1 MSDYNPNDPSQQFG
15 WAMDRL
21 GSDRNSAM
29 NRYSDLTNMN
39 SDYNRNFL
47 SMMMK
52 QASAM
57 GPSQDQLFSLNKRLG
72 GMSSASSAAFATRQA
87 AAITERGQEQAL
99 GAFQKGMYDN
109 ERTAQGYLGLA
120 NEADSRAG
128 QGWNDKWQFQEKQK
142 RETTNSILGFVNQAI
157 GLAGG
162 GFLGGLFKLGGGG
175 NGTQY
180 DDGSQDPH
188 YR

>member
-1 MSDYNPNDPSQQFG
+1 MPYANPNDPSQQFD
-15 WAMDRL
+15 W
-21 GSDRNSAM
+21 AM
-29 NRYSDLTNMN
+29 NRLGDDRTNAMGRFGELTDMN
-39 SDYNRNFL
+39 SSYNKNFL

-72 GMSSASSAAFATRQA
+72 GMSNASSAAFAVRQA
-87 AAITERGQEQAL
+87 SAIAERGQEQAL

-109 ERTAQGYLGLA
+109 ERTAQGYLGMA
-120 NEADSRAG
+120 TDSDQRAG
-128 QGWNDKWQFQEKQK
+128 AQWNDKWQFQEKQK